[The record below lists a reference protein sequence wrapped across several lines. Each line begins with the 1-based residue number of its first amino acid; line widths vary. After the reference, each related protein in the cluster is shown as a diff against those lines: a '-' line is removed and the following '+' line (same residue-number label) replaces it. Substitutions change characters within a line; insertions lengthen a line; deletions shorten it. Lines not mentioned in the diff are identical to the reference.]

1 MNVCTQPSFKDAP
14 DAGSGGHGD
23 SVQKEIVT
31 PPEHERLN
39 QKIQSGSQ
47 TLETSVPPREPGDT
61 DNAGASGV
69 SGVSGASSSMKIPVT
84 CYLLPVA
91 CCLLPVACCLFS
103 S

>member
-1 MNVCTQPSFKDAP
+1 MFKDAP

-47 TLETSVPPREPGDT
+47 TLGTSVPPRESGDT
-61 DNAGASGV
+61 DNAPRLV
-69 SGVSGASSSMKIPVT
+69 RLVRLV
-84 CYLLPVA
+84 CLVRLLR
-91 CCLLPVACCLFS
+91 
-103 S
+103 